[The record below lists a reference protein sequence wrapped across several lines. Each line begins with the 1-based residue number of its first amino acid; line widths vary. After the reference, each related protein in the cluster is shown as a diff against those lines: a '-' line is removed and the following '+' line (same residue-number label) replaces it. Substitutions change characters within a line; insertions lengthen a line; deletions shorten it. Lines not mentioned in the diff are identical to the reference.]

1 MEEETEFTTKE
12 TVKYDKENFNDKN
25 KQSELFKQ
33 LTIISKSKDMTAV
46 DID

>member
-1 MEEETEFTTKE
+1 MEEETEFTTLE
-12 TVKYDKENFNDKN
+12 TVKYDKENSNAKN

-33 LTIISKSKDMTAV
+33 LTIISKSRDMTAV